1 MLFPKKRFVPIP
13 ILCAAVG
20 LAILSSCTSISTQR
34 KEESPASI
42 KNIKNMDG
50 EHTQAM
56 TLGELRDEVQR
67 FAYRFVTHVN
77 EPLRIVGGTT
87 STANVRK
94 LVQRMKFANTWS
106 AVDIAIGPNP
116 ELNLID
122 MIVYVTL
129 SRMLMEDYWVPTVF
143 TEQGAILTK
152 AFRDMEEDI
161 WSVGARVL
169 DRGQREE
176 LRGVIVKWREQ
187 NPDVHMVT
195 GVRFGNIAPQ
205 TGNSRLAEVQKPGGL
220 LGQMQRANDAVDEV
234 RLLSERL
241 IFLVKAMLPLS
252 QYQAEATLSDILAE
266 PAIEQMFSDLD
277 RLTTSTERYA
287 TMLERLPAERN
298 ATLSQVSA
306 IIAKERNNFL
316 TGIVPHEERLQG
328 VLTNLRET
336 LVEANKLIVSV
347 ESFTGKY
354 VPAQDPSRAHAVP
367 VADQKPFDIKD
378 YQDTVSG
385 VTDTLREAQKLAVV
399 LEQILNSPGWK
410 ERMPELLNAIDVV
423 GKQGTGLV
431 DFSFRRAV
439 ILVGTS
445 ILMIFV
451 LAFLLVRYALKRSAA
466 IRAYQ
471 DVVVK

>member
-1 MLFPKKRFVPIP
+1 MVPSKKHFVLV
-13 ILCAAVG
+13 LCATAG
-20 LAILSSCTSISTQR
+20 LAILSSCTSLSTQR
-34 KEESPASI
+34 KEESTASI
-42 KNIKNMDG
+42 KKIQNIDG
-50 EHTQAM
+50 GHTQVM

-77 EPLRIVGGTT
+77 EPLRTVGG
-87 STANVRK
+87 ANSPPGVRK
-94 LVQRMKFANTWS
+94 VVQRMKFSNTWS

-122 MIVYVTL
+122 MMVYVTL

-143 TEQGAILTK
+143 TEQGGILTK

-169 DRGQREE
+169 DPEQREE
-176 LRGVIVKWREQ
+176 LRGVIVKWREH

-205 TGNSRLAEVQKPGGL
+205 AGNSRLADMQKPGGL

-241 IFLVKAMLPLS
+241 IFLMKAMLPLS

-266 PAIEQMFSDLD
+266 PAFEQMFSDLD

-287 TMLERLPAERN
+287 TMLERLPTERN

-306 IIAKERNNFL
+306 IIAKERNDFL
-316 TGIVPHEERLQG
+316 TEIVPHEERLRG

-336 LVEANKLIVSV
+336 LVEANKLIMSV
-347 ESFTGKY
+347 ESFAGKY
-354 VPAQDPSRAHAVP
+354 VPAQDPSGSHALP
-367 VADQKPFDIKD
+367 GADQKPFDIKE

-385 VTDTLREAQKLAVV
+385 VTDTVREAQKLALI

-439 ILVGTS
+439 ILVGAS
-445 ILMIFV
+445 ILTIFV
-451 LAFLLVRYALKRSAA
+451 LAFLLVRYALTKAAA
-466 IRAYQ
+466 IRPYQ
-471 DVVVK
+471 DMAVK

>member
-1 MLFPKKRFVPIP
+1 MMFFPKKHFVP

-20 LAILSSCTSISTQR
+20 LAMLSSCTSLSAQR
-34 KEESPASI
+34 KEESTASI
-42 KNIKNMDG
+42 KKIKNMDG

-94 LVQRMKFANTWS
+94 IVQRMKFANTWS

-143 TEQGAILTK
+143 TEQGGILTK

-169 DRGQREE
+169 DREQREE
-176 LRGVIVKWREQ
+176 LRGVIVTWREH
-187 NPDVHMVT
+187 NPDVQMVT

-205 TGNSRLAEVQKPGGL
+205 TSTSRLAEVQKPGGL

-234 RLLSERL
+234 RVLSERL
-241 IFLVKAMLPLS
+241 LFLVKAMLPLS
-252 QYQAEATLSDILAE
+252 QYQAEATLSDVLAE

-287 TMLERLPAERN
+287 TMLERLPGERN
-298 ATLSQVSA
+298 ATLSQVSD

-336 LVEANKLIVSV
+336 LVEANKLIASV

-354 VPAQDPSRAHAVP
+354 VPAQDPSRVHALP
-367 VADQKPFDIKD
+367 PADQKPFDIKD

-385 VTDTLREAQKLAVV
+385 VTDTVREAQKLALV

-471 DVVVK
+471 DVAVK